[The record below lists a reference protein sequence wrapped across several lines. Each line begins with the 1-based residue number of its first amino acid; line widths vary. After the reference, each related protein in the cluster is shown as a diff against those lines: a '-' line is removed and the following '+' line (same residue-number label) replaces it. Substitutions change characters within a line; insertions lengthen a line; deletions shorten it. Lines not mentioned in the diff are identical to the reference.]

1 VVKGRYGW
9 LLLLLVVL
17 SWDVASAITNG
28 ESLTFTFRR
37 AVAETAWR
45 WPIGIAIA
53 VLVIHLFLPPRLQ
66 KYDPL
71 DRLYQ
76 RLAPDVPS
84 QPRHPQHEPPTD
96 PQLQP
101 DGSEPRADSTGAGD
115 PRSDTAH

>member
-37 AVAETAWR
+37 AVSATAWR
-45 WPIGIAIA
+45 WPVGILVVALA
-53 VLVIHLFLPPRLQ
+53 VHLFLPTQLQ

-71 DRLYQ
+71 DRLYE
-76 RLAPDVPS
+76 RLGPDVPAQQHGPPPGPQREPEGS
-84 QPRHPQHEPPTD
+84 DQPR
-96 PQLQP
+96 
-101 DGSEPRADSTGAGD
+101 
-115 PRSDTAH
+115 